1 MLKETFYSFR
11 ARVFWLTA
19 LLVLLLSISFTA
31 VVIYQQERLLK
42 QELISSGLK
51 LSRNIAHDIQL
62 SVFTEDTD
70 FLKNAVMQH
79 IDTEGDVVYAAVYS
93 LNLKPIFNYSS
104 KKGISVPPITEEIKK
119 QIDLSAVAQAG
130 KTQSWQDRGQIYE
143 FWATVVLSGGFKGE
157 DIVKEETKMGKVIGI
172 VRLGIST
179 KGVDA
184 RVKNIIW
191 TSISITIIFL
201 VFSLIL
207 TYLLAKRVTGPL
219 FRLKEAV
226 ESIERGGDYEGININ
241 SKDEIGELASSFN
254 NMVSALKKK
263 DNEIMRHVKE
273 LSALNTVASAVNQ
286 SLDLKET
293 LNDGLKEVLKLT
305 NMEAGWI
312 FLLSEDG
319 SALKVAAHAGV
330 EGSFIQKIDFLKP
343 GEGLAGKVALSEEA
357 IIEEDICDDPRISR
371 DVVFEEGF
379 KAFASIPLR
388 SKTRILGA
396 INITSRMAHPFTT
409 DEVELFYSIGNQMGT
424 AVENSHLYG
433 QLKKQLEEIER
444 TQDQIIRSARLA
456 SLGELS
462 TNVAHEI
469 NNPLTAILSY
479 TAIMLENVPDTD
491 PNREK
496 LKIIYDETMRIRY
509 IVRNLLDFARQ
520 TEPKRDECCA
530 ADVTKDT
537 MNLIRH
543 LAKVSNV
550 EIVEEYASH
559 MPMVSIDINQ
569 IKQVL
574 LNIFNNALYAMP
586 NGGILKAAAE
596 EENGWINIHIHDTG
610 AGIPKDIIHK
620 VFDPFFTTKP
630 ETKGTG
636 LGLSVSHGIIERH
649 GGKIEVKS
657 APGKGSIFTIKLPIA

>member
-19 LLVLLLSISFTA
+19 LLVLMLSISFTA

-130 KTQSWQDRGQIYE
+130 KTQSWQDRGHIYE

-157 DIVKEETKMGKVIGI
+157 DIVTEGTKVIGI

-226 ESIERGGDYEGININ
+226 ESIERGGAYEGININ
-241 SKDEIGELASSFN
+241 SNDEIGELASSFN

-263 DNEIMRHVKE
+263 DNEIMQHVKE
-273 LSALNTVASAVNQ
+273 LSALNTVASSVNQ

-293 LNDGLKEVLKLT
+293 LNDTLKEILKLT

-319 SALKVAAHAGV
+319 SALKVSAHAGV
-330 EGSFIQKIDFLKP
+330 EDSFIQKIDFLKP

-424 AVENSHLYG
+424 AVENSQLYG

-444 TQDQIIRSARLA
+444 TQDQLIRSARLA

-479 TAIMLENVPDTD
+479 TAMMLENAPDTD

-520 TEPKRDECCA
+520 TEPRRDNCCA

-537 MNLIRH
+537 LNLIRH
-543 LAKVSNV
+543 LAKVANV
-550 EIVEEYASH
+550 EIVEEYAPH

-569 IKQVL
+569 IKQAL

-586 NGGILKAAAE
+586 NGGILKAAVE
-596 EENGWINIHIHDTG
+596 EGNGWIKIHIHDTG

-620 VFDPFFTTKP
+620 IFDPLFTTKH
-630 ETKGTG
+630 ETNGAG

-649 GGKIEVKS
+649 GGEIEVKS
-657 APGKGSIFTIKLPIA
+657 EHGKGSIFTIKLPIA

>member
-19 LLVLLLSISFTA
+19 LLVLMLSISFTA

-42 QELISSGLK
+42 QELVSSGLK

-62 SVFTEDTD
+62 SIFTEDTD

-119 QIDLSAVAQAG
+119 QIDLSAAAQAG
-130 KTQSWQDRGQIYE
+130 KTQSWQDRGHIYE

-157 DIVKEETKMGKVIGI
+157 DIVTEGTKVIGI

-226 ESIERGGDYEGININ
+226 ESIERGGAYEGININ
-241 SKDEIGELASSFN
+241 SNDEIGELASSFN

-263 DNEIMRHVKE
+263 DNEIMQHVKE
-273 LSALNTVASAVNQ
+273 LSALNTVASTVNQ

-293 LNDGLKEVLKLT
+293 LNDGLKEILKLT

-319 SALKVAAHAGV
+319 SALKVSAHAGV
-330 EGSFIQKIDFLKP
+330 EDSFIQKIDFLKP

-424 AVENSHLYG
+424 AVENSQLYG

-444 TQDQIIRSARLA
+444 TQDQLIRSARLA

-479 TAIMLENVPDTD
+479 TAIMLENAPDTD

-520 TEPKRDECCA
+520 TEPRRDNCCA

-537 MNLIRH
+537 LNLIRH
-543 LAKVSNV
+543 LAKVANV
-550 EIVEEYASH
+550 EIVEEYAPH

-569 IKQVL
+569 IKQAL

-586 NGGILKAAAE
+586 NGGILKAAVE
-596 EENGWINIHIHDTG
+596 EGNGWIKIHIHDTG

-620 VFDPFFTTKP
+620 IFDPLFTTKH
-630 ETKGTG
+630 ETNGAG

-649 GGKIEVKS
+649 GGEIEVKS
-657 APGKGSIFTIKLPIA
+657 EHGKGSIFTIKLPIA

>member
-19 LLVLLLSISFTA
+19 LLVLMLSISFTA

-42 QELISSGLK
+42 QELVSSGLK

-130 KTQSWQDRGQIYE
+130 KTQSWQDRGHIYE

-157 DIVKEETKMGKVIGI
+157 DIVTEGTKVIGI

-207 TYLLAKRVTGPL
+207 TYLLTKRVTGPL

-226 ESIERGGDYEGININ
+226 ESIERGGAYEGININ
-241 SKDEIGELASSFN
+241 SNDEIGELASSFN
-254 NMVSALKKK
+254 NMVSALNKK
-263 DNEIMRHVKE
+263 DNEIMQHVKE
-273 LSALNTVASAVNQ
+273 LSALNTVASTVNQ

-293 LNDGLKEVLKLT
+293 LNDGLKEILKLT

-319 SALKVAAHAGV
+319 SALKVSAHAGV
-330 EGSFIQKIDFLKP
+330 EDSFIQKIDFLKP
-343 GEGLAGKVALSEEA
+343 GEGLAGKVALSGEA
-357 IIEEDICDDPRISR
+357 IIEEDISGDHRISR
-371 DVVFEEGF
+371 GAVFEEGF

-388 SKTRILGA
+388 SKTRTLGVM
-396 INITSRMAHPFTT
+396 NITSRMAHPFTT

-424 AVENSHLYG
+424 AVENSQLYG

-444 TQDQIIRSARLA
+444 TQDQLIRSARLA

-479 TAIMLENVPDTD
+479 TAIMLENAPDTD

-520 TEPKRDECCA
+520 TEPRRYNCCA

-537 MNLIRH
+537 LNLIRH
-543 LAKVSNV
+543 LAKVANV
-550 EIVEEYASH
+550 EIVEEYAPH

-569 IKQVL
+569 IKQAL

-586 NGGILKAAAE
+586 NGGILKAAVE
-596 EENGWINIHIHDTG
+596 EGNGWIKIHIHDTG

-620 VFDPFFTTKP
+620 IFDPLFTTKH
-630 ETKGTG
+630 ETNGAG

-649 GGKIEVKS
+649 GGEIEVKS
-657 APGKGSIFTIKLPIA
+657 EHGKGSIFTIKLPIA

>member
-51 LSRNIAHDIQL
+51 LSRNIAHDIKL

-79 IDTEGDVVYAAVYS
+79 IDTEGAAVYAAVYS

-119 QIDLSAVAQAG
+119 QIGLSDVAQAG

-157 DIVKEETKMGKVIGI
+157 DIVTEETKMEKTIGI

-179 KGVDA
+179 KGVEF

-219 FRLKEAV
+219 LRLKEAV
-226 ESIERGGDYEGININ
+226 ESIERGGAYEGFNIN
-241 SKDEIGELASSFN
+241 SKDEIGELSLSFN

-273 LSALNTVASAVNQ
+273 LSALNTVASTVNQ

-293 LNDGLKEVLKLT
+293 LNDGLKEILKLT
-305 NMEAGWI
+305 NMDAGWI
-312 FLLSEDG
+312 FLLLEDG

-330 EGSFIQKIDFLKP
+330 EDSFIQKIDFLKP

-357 IIEEDICDDPRISR
+357 IIEEDISGDHRISR
-371 DVVFEEGF
+371 GAVFEEGF

-388 SKTRILGA
+388 SKTRTRGVM
-396 INITSRMAHPFTT
+396 NITSRMAHLFTT

-424 AVENSHLYG
+424 AVENSQLYG

-444 TQDQIIRSARLA
+444 TQDQLIRSARLA

-479 TAIMLENVPDTD
+479 TSMILENAPDTD

-520 TEPKRDECCA
+520 TEPRRDNCCA

-537 MNLIRH
+537 LNLIRH
-543 LAKVSNV
+543 LAKVANV
-550 EIVEEYASH
+550 EIVEEYAPH

-569 IKQVL
+569 VKQAL

-586 NGGILKAAAE
+586 NGGILKAAVE
-596 EENGWINIHIHDTG
+596 EENGWTKIHIHDTG

-620 VFDPFFTTKP
+620 IFDPLFTTKY
-630 ETKGTG
+630 ETNGAG

-649 GGKIEVKS
+649 GGEIEVKS
-657 APGKGSIFTIKLPIA
+657 EPGKGSIFTIKLPIA